1 MDKKG
6 VCVLSTGGTGG
17 HVLPCTAL
25 ATELN
30 NVGWEVIIFTDTRG
44 LHYLDKSSNEYSI
57 EVINISSETASLR
70 KKLIELSYQL
80 PLEALR
86 AGKLMFRKKPKFVL
100 GFGGVSTF
108 PILFVSVLLRIPIF
122 IQEQNAVLGRVN
134 RFFQR
139 FSTKVF
145 CHFSNTLFL
154 DPKIGLNT
162 GNPVRN
168 KVLKK
173 LNSQYLGPG
182 PWPITVLV
190 LGGSQGASILS
201 KVIPDAIA
209 RLDTKIKSRLEV
221 TQQCR
226 PEDLN
231 GTRAAY
237 QSISIKAEL
246 ESFFNDIP
254 DRIAN
259 AHLLI
264 CRAGASTVSE
274 VMTVGRPAILVP
286 YPFAI
291 DDHQTFNAHALD
303 EAGGGWLMAQDNF
316 TPDGLA
322 DRLSDLF
329 NAPKTLRHAAECA
342 RVSGH
347 RDAAVKLADFI
358 SDQMDKKDTGR
369 RAA

>member
-17 HVLPCTAL
+17 HVFPCSAL

-57 EVINISSETASLR
+57 EVVNISSETASLR

-86 AGKLMFRKKPKFVL
+86 SGKLMFRKKPKFVL

-108 PILFVSVLLRIPIF
+108 PILFMSVLLRIPLF

-154 DPKIGLNT
+154 DSKICLNT
-162 GNPVRN
+162 GSPIRN

-173 LNSQYLGPG
+173 SNSQYLEPG
-182 PWPITVLV
+182 PWPITLLV
-190 LGGSQGASILS
+190 LGGSQGARLLSDALPKCIETLS
-201 KVIPDAIA
+201 KKTKERLTIFHQA
-209 RLDTKIKSRLEV
+209 RKDDIDRVL
-221 TQQCR
+221 
-226 PEDLN
+226 
-231 GTRAAY
+231 AAY
-237 QSISIKAEL
+237 RGMDLRACVRPFFEDVERLMS
-246 ESFFNDIP
+246 ESQI
-254 DRIAN
+254 I
-259 AHLLI
+259 I
-264 CRAGASTVSE
+264 CRAGSNTLADISI
-274 VMTVGRPAILVP
+274 VGRPAILIP
-286 YPFAI
+286 LKHAKDEHQLRNAKMFAEEGGAI
-291 DDHQTFNAHALD
+291 VVEESPSLVEDLSEKLSLVLKSPSKTRAMADKALKTGKPD
-303 EAGGGWLMAQDNF
+303 ASRNIIKTIEALLG
-316 TPDGLA
+316 
-322 DRLSDLF
+322 
-329 NAPKTLRHAAECA
+329 
-342 RVSGH
+342 
-347 RDAAVKLADFI
+347 
-358 SDQMDKKDTGR
+358 KKE
-369 RAA
+369 